1 MIMAGGLRRVVL
13 VGCVTLCAAAV
24 HGQTFDH
31 FISGANLFDLSSN
44 GAVSVG
50 IMTAFPASRGY
61 ARTASG
67 IVWFGDPDPGE
78 PAFAAFRGVSGDG
91 RYGVGK
97 YSFQGTPVRNL
108 IGTSDYDTLGLIQGY
123 NRGWATRASFDGSV
137 VSGWCERGPNS
148 DFDGQAFRWTEA
160 GGLQPLGFAR
170 STGVYTNVRGM
181 SADGNSIVGR
191 SDSATGFEAYRWTP
205 ETGSVP
211 LVGLLTGYYA
221 YSEAF
226 GVSDNGNWVVGTSTY
241 LISESIPYSN
251 AVRWSRAGVIQELDP
266 TRSGIAGEA
275 RAVSGDGSVIAGRGI
290 NNGLFVWTEA
300 QGAMDAVAYFG
311 SHGVAIPAGYG
322 LIRITAISDDGTVF
336 GGDLRVPGRGLESFL
351 VTIPCPSGCA
361 MGFIAWLAAFRRRR

>member
-1 MIMAGGLRRVVL
+1 
-13 VGCVTLCAAAV
+13 
-24 HGQTFDH
+24 
-31 FISGANLFDLSSN
+31 
-44 GAVSVG
+44 
-50 IMTAFPASRGY
+50 MTAFPASRGY

-205 ETGSVP
+205 ETGAVP
-211 LVGLLTGYYA
+211 LVSLTAGFNFP
-221 YSEAF
+221 SEAS
-226 GVSDNGNWVVGTSTY
+226 GISDDGAWVVGYSSY
-241 LISESIPYSN
+241 LFEGSDRQS

-266 TRSGIAGEA
+266 TRSGAA
-275 RAVSGDGSVIAGRGI
+275 AWCTSVNGDGTVIAGYSGT
-290 NNGLFVWTEA
+290 GLFVWTEA

-311 SHGVAIPAGYG
+311 SHGVTIPAGHG

-361 MGFIAWLAAFRRRR
+361 LGVVAWLAALRRRR